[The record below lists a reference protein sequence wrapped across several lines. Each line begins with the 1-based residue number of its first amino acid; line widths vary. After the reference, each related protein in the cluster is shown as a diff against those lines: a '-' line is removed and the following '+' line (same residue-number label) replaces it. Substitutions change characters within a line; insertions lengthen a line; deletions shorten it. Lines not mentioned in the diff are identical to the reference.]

1 MKKISITV
9 AGKTYDIN
17 VDDAFAELLGES
29 LKKDLNIDGNNSLK
43 TLLEA
48 YLKKNYECFQMEK
61 KLTDLLKKIESSI
74 NGE

>member
-17 VDDAFAELLGES
+17 VDDNFADRLS
-29 LKKDLNIDGNNSLK
+29 KKLKDDLNIEGNNSVK

-48 YLKKNYECFQMEK
+48 YLKKNYECFLMEEK
-61 KLTDLLKKIESSI
+61 IENLLKKLQ
-74 NGE
+74 N

>member
-17 VDDAFAELLGES
+17 VDDAFAELLGKS
-29 LKKDLNIDGNNSLK
+29 LKKDLNMDGNNSVK

>member
-17 VDDAFAELLGES
+17 VDDAFADLLRES
-29 LKKDLNIDGNNSLK
+29 LKKDLNMDGNNSVK

-61 KLTDLLKKIESSI
+61 KITDLLKKIE
-74 NGE
+74 N